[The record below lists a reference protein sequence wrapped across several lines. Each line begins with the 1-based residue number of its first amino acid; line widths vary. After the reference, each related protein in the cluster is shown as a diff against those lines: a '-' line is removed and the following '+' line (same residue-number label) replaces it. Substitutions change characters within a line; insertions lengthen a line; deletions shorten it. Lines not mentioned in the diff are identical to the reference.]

1 MIVPIAIYAGE
12 TWSLREEDKRKLIV
26 FENKCLRTIAGVAL
40 IQRVRLDTIRA
51 DLDITDTTIQL
62 IQRKRLNWFGHVLR
76 RDPQKTYVYLS
87 YKSEFQ
93 NRKPRGCPLLRW
105 KDQIK
110 KDTGLPLLTAER
122 YAKDKTRWKNCMD
135 RSLAKTS

>member
-1 MIVPIAIYAGE
+1 MKENIFSRKDVPKKLNVRLYKALIIPIAIYAGQ

-26 FENKCLRTIAGVAL
+26 FENNCLRTIAGVAL

-51 DLDITDTTIQL
+51 DLDITDTIIQL

-76 RDPQKTYVYLS
+76 RDPQKSYVYLS

-93 NRKPRGCPLLRW
+93 NRRPRGRPPLRW
-105 KDQIK
+105 KDQ
-110 KDTGLPLLTAER
+110 ER
-122 YAKDKTRWKNCMD
+122 YR
-135 RSLAKTS
+135 LAPAHS